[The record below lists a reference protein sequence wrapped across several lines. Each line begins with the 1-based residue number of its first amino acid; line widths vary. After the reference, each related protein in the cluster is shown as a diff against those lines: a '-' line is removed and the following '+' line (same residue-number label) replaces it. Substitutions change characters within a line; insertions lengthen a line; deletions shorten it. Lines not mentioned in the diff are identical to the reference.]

1 MIMDSVRNV
10 TEFFLHNSKSYPIV
24 RLLSELRPHM
34 EFAISIYADV
44 ENGYARIKMPT
55 RYHFRFCDAL
65 IKQFA
70 YVGLSFDIM
79 VIDPKFKSAAST
91 SPADNV
97 EVHIYVKADPKEN
110 RMIIKFKNRL

>member
-1 MIMDSVRNV
+1 MESEKNV
-10 TEFFLHNSKSYPIV
+10 SDFFMHNSKSYPIV
-24 RLLSELRPHM
+24 RLLSALRPHM
-34 EFAISIYADV
+34 EFVMSIRADV
-44 ENGYARIKMPT
+44 ENGYACIKMPA

-70 YVGLSFDIM
+70 YTGLSFDIM
-79 VIDPKFKSAAST
+79 VIDPKFKSAASI

-97 EVHIYVKADPKEN
+97 EVHIFVQAELKEN

>member
-1 MIMDSVRNV
+1 MESEKNV
-10 TEFFLHNSKSYPIV
+10 SDFFLRNSKSYPIV
-24 RLLSELRPHM
+24 RLLSGLRPHM
-34 EFAISIYADV
+34 EFVMSIRADV
-44 ENGYARIKMPT
+44 ENGYACIKMPA

-70 YVGLSFDIM
+70 YTGLSFDIM
-79 VIDPKFKSAAST
+79 VIDPKFKSAASI

-97 EVHIYVKADPKEN
+97 EVHIFVQAELKEN